1 VNNFDS
7 VTGLV
12 NTLCFEDG
20 GTNRVFFCRLVT
32 EI

>member
-1 VNNFDS
+1 
-7 VTGLV
+7 LV